1 MELWRRAANPWNQ
14 DILIGVSW
22 DLMWAAAIIGIGFVV
37 LHAIWAQWLAP
48 SASSGS
54 GEGSTSAISGLP
66 SRILRHATSERVFH
80 WLMSAAMLVLLV
92 TAFFPV
98 IGIQFAWVTIHWIAG
113 LVLTATIIYHV
124 IHAIFW
130 QDFWAMWIDKIDVKA
145 GVAELQHMLKKE
157 AAEAPTAG
165 KYPID
170 HKLFHHAAAVAGLVA
185 IVTGILMMLRLET
198 PFWSAN
204 PYLLGDSSWGV
215 VYVLHGLSGVG
226 LISLV
231 ISHIYFAIRP
241 DKWWVTKSMI
251 YGWIGQ
257 EQYLENFD
265 PNRWTVDRTDQPE
278 VPVGAAFSSGSVIE
292 GDGPPTESGTAT

>member
-14 DILIGVSW
+14 EILIGVSW

-54 GEGSTSAISGLP
+54 EESSASAASGLP
-66 SRILRHATSERVFH
+66 SRILRHAMSERVFH
-80 WLMSAAMLVLLV
+80 WGMSAAMLVLLV

-98 IGIQFAWVTIHWIAG
+98 IGIQFPWVTIHWWAG
-113 LVLTATIIYHV
+113 LVLTALIAYHIV
-124 IHAIFW
+124 HATFW
-130 QDFWAMWIDKIDVKA
+130 QDFWAMWVDKADVEA
-145 GVAELQHMLKKE
+145 GVAELRNIVGKNAVDGPK
-157 AAEAPTAG
+157 AG

-170 HKLFHHAAAVAGLVA
+170 HKLFHHGAAAAGLVA
-185 IVTGILMMLRLET
+185 ILSGILMMLRLET

-215 VYVLHGLSGVG
+215 VYVLHGLSGVA

-231 ISHIYFAIRP
+231 ITHIYFAIRP
-241 DKWWVTKSMI
+241 DKWWITKSMI
-251 YGWIGQ
+251 FGWIGR
-257 EQYLENFD
+257 EEYLEHHD
-265 PNRWTVDRTDQPE
+265 PDRWVVAGADPPE
-278 VPVGAAFSSGSVIE
+278 VLAGAVPSAPNE
-292 GDGPPTESGTAT
+292 GDGLKESEAAS